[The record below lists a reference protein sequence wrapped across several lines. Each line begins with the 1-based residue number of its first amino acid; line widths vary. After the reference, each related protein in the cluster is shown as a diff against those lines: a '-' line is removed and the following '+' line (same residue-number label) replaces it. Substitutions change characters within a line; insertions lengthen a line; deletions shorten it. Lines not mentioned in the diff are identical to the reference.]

1 MEFRNK
7 SRRSVNREAQLIRNI
22 SKKEREENSHKSCK
36 TGRKTRK
43 GGRERNGKK
52 RMDTVAANGADEAR
66 SKGVANAE
74 RKGSRSRRWYST
86 GAARERTDEWV
97 AGS

>member
-1 MEFRNK
+1 
-7 SRRSVNREAQLIRNI
+7 
-22 SKKEREENSHKSCK
+22 
-36 TGRKTRK
+36 
-43 GGRERNGKK
+43 
-52 RMDTVAANGADEAR
+52 MDTVAANGADEAR

-97 AGS
+97 AGSEGYQESGETVVPGAETGRDEGRIHPAMGRDGTLVCKTKNPNHRSRA